1 MREFGGYIEI
11 EHYKGNEYHTG
22 CLALNSG
29 RNCLRYLIRAR
40 QIRKIMLPRLQCQV
54 IEEVCRR
61 EGVQIQWYEV
71 KALEK
76 PYQDEQLEEEVFLY
90 LINYYGQLEKNY
102 LEKLLAGHKRV
113 IVDNAQDFFC
123 GPIEG
128 VDTIYTC
135 RKFFGVPDGAYLYT
149 DAQADFTLQ
158 ADFSYD
164 RMEFLL
170 GRYECGAEKFYQNY
184 RENEAWMDKQGLS
197 AMSALT
203 HNILRSID
211 YERVEQTRTG
221 NAKRL
226 DAGLGENNL
235 LTVKNMTGAYLYP
248 YFCADGEKLRKKL
261 IERKIFVP
269 VLWQNVLEDCDI
281 DTAEY
286 NFSKNMVPLPCDQR
300 YTENDM
306 DEVIAAVKELEER

>member
-1 MREFGGYIEI
+1 M
-11 EHYKGNEYHTG
+11 
-22 CLALNSG
+22 
-29 RNCLRYLIRAR
+29 
-40 QIRKIMLPRLQCQV
+40 
-54 IEEVCRR
+54 
-61 EGVQIQWYEV
+61 
-71 KALEK
+71 
-76 PYQDEQLEEEVFLY
+76 FLY

>member
-211 YERVEQTRTG
+211 YERVEQTRTS

-226 DAGLGENNL
+226 DAGVGENNL

>member
-76 PYQDEQLEEEVFLY
+76 PYQDEQLEDEVFLY

-164 RMEFLL
+164 RMGFLL

-211 YERVEQTRTG
+211 YERVEQTRTS

>member
-76 PYQDEQLEEEVFLY
+76 PYQDEQLEEVVFLY

-164 RMEFLL
+164 RMGFLL

-211 YERVEQTRTG
+211 YERVEQTRTS

>member
-76 PYQDEQLEEEVFLY
+76 PYQDEQLEDEVFLY

-158 ADFSYD
+158 ADSSYD
-164 RMEFLL
+164 RMGFLL

-211 YERVEQTRTG
+211 YERVEQTRTS

>member
-164 RMEFLL
+164 RMGFLL

-211 YERVEQTRTG
+211 YERVEQTRTS

-235 LTVKNMTGAYLYP
+235 LTVKNMTGTYLYP

>member
-211 YERVEQTRTG
+211 YERVEQTRTS

-261 IERKIFVP
+261 IKRKIFVP

>member
-203 HNILRSID
+203 LNILRSID
-211 YERVEQTRTG
+211 YERVEQTRTS

>member
-54 IEEVCRR
+54 IEEACRR

-76 PYQDEQLEEEVFLY
+76 PYQDEQPDEEVFLY

-135 RKFFGVPDGAYLYT
+135 RKFFGVSDGAYLYT

-211 YERVEQTRTG
+211 YKRVEQTRTG

>member
-158 ADFSYD
+158 EDFSYD

-211 YERVEQTRTG
+211 YERVEQTRTS

>member
-211 YERVEQTRTG
+211 YERVEQTRTS

-269 VLWQNVLEDCDI
+269 VLWQNVLEDYDI

>member
-113 IVDNAQDFFC
+113 IVDNVQDFFC

-211 YERVEQTRTG
+211 YERVEQTRTS

>member
-184 RENEAWMDKQGLS
+184 RENEAWLDKQGLS

-211 YERVEQTRTG
+211 YERVEQTRTS

>member
-40 QIRKIMLPRLQCQV
+40 QIQKIMLPRLQCQV

-76 PYQDEQLEEEVFLY
+76 PYQDEQLEDEVFLY

-164 RMEFLL
+164 RMGFLL

-184 RENEAWMDKQGLS
+184 RENEAWLDKQGLS

-211 YERVEQTRTG
+211 YERVKQTRTS

-235 LTVKNMTGAYLYP
+235 LTVKNMTGVYLYP

-286 NFSKNMVPLPCDQR
+286 NFSKNMVPLPCD
-300 YTENDM
+300 
-306 DEVIAAVKELEER
+306 

>member
-164 RMEFLL
+164 RMGFLL

-184 RENEAWMDKQGLS
+184 RENEAWLDKQEMF
-197 AMSALT
+197 AMSSLT

-211 YERVEQTRTG
+211 YERVKQTRTS

-226 DAGLGENNL
+226 NAGLGENNL
-235 LTVKNMTGAYLYP
+235 LTVKNMTGTYLYP

-306 DEVIAAVKELEER
+306 DEVIAVVKELEER

>member
-113 IVDNAQDFFC
+113 IVDNAQNFFC

-184 RENEAWMDKQGLS
+184 RENEAWLDKQGLS

-211 YERVEQTRTG
+211 YERVEQTRTS

>member
-211 YERVEQTRTG
+211 YERVEQTRTS

-226 DAGLGENNL
+226 NAGLGENNL
-235 LTVKNMTGAYLYP
+235 LTVKNMTGTYLYP

-306 DEVIAAVKELEER
+306 DEVIAVVKELEER

>member
-164 RMEFLL
+164 RMGFLL

-184 RENEAWMDKQGLS
+184 RENEAWLDKQEMF
-197 AMSALT
+197 AMSSLT

-211 YERVEQTRTG
+211 YERVKQTRTG

-226 DAGLGENNL
+226 NAGLGENNL
-235 LTVKNMTGAYLYP
+235 LTVKNMTGTYLYP

-306 DEVIAAVKELEER
+306 DEVIAVVKELEER

>member
-164 RMEFLL
+164 RMGFLL

-211 YERVEQTRTG
+211 YERVEQTRTS

>member
-149 DAQADFTLQ
+149 DEQADFTLQ

-211 YERVEQTRTG
+211 YERVEQTRTS

>member
-76 PYQDEQLEEEVFLY
+76 PYQDEQLEDEVFLY

-164 RMEFLL
+164 RMGFLL

-184 RENEAWMDKQGLS
+184 RENEAWLDKQEMF
-197 AMSALT
+197 AMSSLT

-211 YERVEQTRTG
+211 YERVKQTRTS

-226 DAGLGENNL
+226 NAGLGENNL
-235 LTVKNMTGAYLYP
+235 LTVKNMTGTYLYP

-281 DTAEY
+281 NTAEY

-306 DEVIAAVKELEER
+306 DEVIAVVKELEER

>member
-211 YERVEQTRTG
+211 YERVEQTRTS

-226 DAGLGENNL
+226 DAWLGENNL

>member
-1 MREFGGYIEI
+1 
-11 EHYKGNEYHTG
+11 
-22 CLALNSG
+22 
-29 RNCLRYLIRAR
+29 
-40 QIRKIMLPRLQCQV
+40 
-54 IEEVCRR
+54 
-61 EGVQIQWYEV
+61 
-71 KALEK
+71 
-76 PYQDEQLEEEVFLY
+76 
-90 LINYYGQLEKNY
+90 
-102 LEKLLAGHKRV
+102 
-113 IVDNAQDFFC
+113 
-123 GPIEG
+123 
-128 VDTIYTC
+128 
-135 RKFFGVPDGAYLYT
+135 
-149 DAQADFTLQ
+149 
-158 ADFSYD
+158 
-164 RMEFLL
+164 
-170 GRYECGAEKFYQNY
+170 
-184 RENEAWMDKQGLS
+184 
-197 AMSALT
+197 MSALT

-211 YERVEQTRTG
+211 YERVEQTRTS

>member
-211 YERVEQTRTG
+211 YERVEQTRTS

-248 YFCADGEKLRKKL
+248 YFCTDGEKLRKKL

>member
-149 DAQADFTLQ
+149 DAQTDFTLQ

-164 RMEFLL
+164 RMGFLL

-184 RENEAWMDKQGLS
+184 RENEAWLDKQGLS

-211 YERVEQTRTG
+211 YERVEQTRTS

>member
-149 DAQADFTLQ
+149 DAQAKITLQ

-170 GRYECGAEKFYQNY
+170 GRYECGAEKFYRNY
-184 RENEAWMDKQGLS
+184 QENEAWMDKQELF

-211 YERVEQTRTG
+211 YERVKKTRTS

-226 DAGLGENNL
+226 DAGLGEKNL
-235 LTVKNMTGAYLYP
+235 LMVKNMTGAYLYP
-248 YFCADGEKLRKKL
+248 YFCADGERLRRKL